1 MYEIAFKDLGLKLP
15 FSDFQVG
22 VFNHLELAPSQLH
35 PNSIAF
41 LRAFELT
48 CRFLRIGATIP
59 LFFRVFHLQRQS
71 RGGRHSWVSL
81 KQSKRLFRMYMDSVR
96 GFKDK
101 WYIVRPVT
109 KTGLESVYEEET
121 VVTDDHGEALLDD
134 EGRPV
139 LGREAKFP

>member
-22 VFNHLELAPSQLH
+22 VFNHLELALSQLH

-41 LRAFELT
+41 IRAFELT

-71 RGGRHSWVSL
+71 RGGRHNWVSL
-81 KQSKRLFRMYMDSVR
+81 KQSKRMFRMYMDSVR

-101 WYIVRPVT
+101 WYVMRPIT
-109 KTGLESVYEEET
+109 QTALDSVYEEET
-121 VVTDDHGEALLDD
+121 AVDD
-134 EGRPV
+134 ENESLLWTRRVARCWG
-139 LGREAKFP
+139 A